1 MTFSRERRG
10 VDLENISAQ
19 AQPEE
24 GEPVIFLPSKLTSD
38 AARNL
43 HAQVSAATG
52 PVLQLDASKVDF
64 LGAAA
69 LQVLISIKKSST
81 QDYRTI
87 VLQHPSEAFLTGLS
101 RLGANLGDVQ
111 NSEQLPCL

>member
-1 MTFSRERRG
+1 
-10 VDLENISAQ
+10 LENLSAQ
-19 AQPEE
+19 VQPEE
-24 GEPVIFLPSKLTSD
+24 GESVILLPSKLTSD
-38 AARNL
+38 AARKL
-43 HAQVSAATG
+43 HAEVSATSG

-81 QDYRTI
+81 HDHRTI
-87 VLQHPSEAFLTGLS
+87 VLQHPSEAFLAGLS

>member
-1 MTFSRERRG
+1 M
-10 VDLENISAQ
+10 ENLSAHV
-19 AQPEE
+19 QPEE
-24 GEPVIFLPSKLTSD
+24 GDPVIHLPSKLTSE

-64 LGAAA
+64 LGTAA

-87 VLQHPSEAFLTGLS
+87 VLQHPSEAFLAGLS
-101 RLGANLGDVQ
+101 RLGASLGDVQ
-111 NSEQLPCL
+111 NSEQIPCL